1 MAVSVLVIKTVMLME
16 MVLDRLHFDDEISS
30 SSINIGWVEDTT
42 VCFKGSTLLLPSVL
56 VEFRKV
62 ISPLEIEFILLV
74 IVAVDL
80 DIVEK

>member
-1 MAVSVLVIKTVMLME
+1 
-16 MVLDRLHFDDEISS
+16 MVLDRLHLDDQISS
-30 SSINIGWVEDTT
+30 SSINIGWVKDTT

-56 VEFRKV
+56 VKFREV
-62 ISPLEIEFILLV
+62 ISPLEIELILLI